1 MNIECLL
8 AAGDAEGEWFDF
20 AHHPELVEGSSIFFK
35 KNYLKK
41 IESRRR
47 QDPRP

>member
-1 MNIECLL
+1 MLGRKMLIPVVRDIDRVEIFT
-8 AAGDAEGEWFDF
+8 GDAEGE
-20 AHHPELVEGSSIFFK
+20 SSIFFK

-47 QDPRP
+47 QDP